1 MERLAHAKE
10 KDMTQLTPVIV
21 KGTLTPMLKS
31 LDAILEKAAAF
42 ADEKGL
48 DLVNARLAP
57 DMFTLA
63 QQVQIACYFARE
75 TPSRLTGQQAALDIG
90 EAATSIDGMR
100 EQVAEALAIVATL
113 EPVAFEGAESRHYTI
128 EPRNADFMFDMPFEP
143 FLLRWSL
150 PNFYFHLVI
159 AYAILRKEG
168 LDIGKLDFLGSF
180 DDFKRPKA

>member
-1 MERLAHAKE
+1 
-10 KDMTQLTPVIV
+10 MTQPTPMIV
-21 KGTLTPMLKS
+21 HGTLTPMLRS
-31 LDAILEKAAAF
+31 FDAILEKAAAY

-63 QQVQIACYFARE
+63 QQVQIATYFARE
-75 TPSRLTGQQAALDIG
+75 TPSRLTGQKAALDIG
-90 EAATSIDGMR
+90 EPATSFDGMR
-100 EQVAEALAIVATL
+100 KQVADALAALATL
-113 EPVAFEGAESRHYTI
+113 EPVAFEAAETRRYTI
-128 EPRNADFMFDMPFEP
+128 EPAKADFMFDMPFEP

-168 LDIGKLDFLGSF
+168 LEIGKLDYLGSF
-180 DDFKRPKA
+180 DEFKRLKA